1 MQLTGLEPARGVPTE
16 PKSVASANSAIAAC
30 DIIKDITKESFRNNP
45 HRGICRM
52 YVKPQSD
59 YVQARISYNPETTQF
74 AMPTGSRTHSKNRC
88 AYRSLSRHS
97 PYASNPKAFRLRA
110 SSQRQSSV
118 LDAHGSLLHA
128 KCDDAKNCAAAE
140 KRKKKIRKK

>member
-1 MQLTGLEPARGVPTE
+1 VWYFKRYNLEE
-16 PKSVASANSAIAAC
+16 I
-30 DIIKDITKESFRNNP
+30 FRNNP

-97 PYASNPKAFRLRA
+97 PYACKK
-110 SSQRQSSV
+110 
-118 LDAHGSLLHA
+118 LLA
-128 KCDDAKNCAAAE
+128 LV
-140 KRKKKIRKK
+140 